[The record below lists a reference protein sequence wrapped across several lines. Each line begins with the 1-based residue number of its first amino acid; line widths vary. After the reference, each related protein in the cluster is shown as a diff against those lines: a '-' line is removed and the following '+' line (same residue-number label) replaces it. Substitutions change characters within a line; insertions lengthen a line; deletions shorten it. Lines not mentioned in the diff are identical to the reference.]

1 MLGKKVE
8 LTPKEILEEI
18 TKKTEEGMR
27 HFKIIKNYLEW
38 KLGRAVDFDDVIK
51 WFKKTYFERKLFFKR
66 EKDIRILSFTRVLGG
81 SGDFDM
87 ATYYGKHYIENYSVK
102 VAERTGLSVERIYG
116 DEFIPETF
124 YSKLE
129 KFNPVFLSVCGH
141 GNGTTFTGQNE
152 VEMIKVGDEE
162 RAKAWS
168 GRVVNFLS
176 CSIGQELVP
185 WLVEKGLKSAMA
197 YDDVYYFMADPTNFP
212 NSYAFWF
219 FNAHFTFD
227 VNLYKGCTV
236 REAHQLTLDK
246 YQENI
251 EKAPE
256 ECKPYLHHDMI
267 HCKTYGDRNV
277 RIVQLAL
284 LKLSII
290 DSKDTVKDVFEGKV
304 PVNVD
309 VEIPITV
316 PLMTEGN
323 GIFRGYAN
331 FRELED
337 TTDVEIKLKKPSVK
351 FDVVVLKPEKG
362 EELVMTKDYT
372 ARVRVEYAEE

>member
-1 MLGKKVE
+1 VLKSKVE
-8 LTPKEILEEI
+8 LTPKQILEEI
-18 TKKTEEGMR
+18 KSKTEEGMR
-27 HFKIIKNYLEW
+27 HFKLIKNYLEW
-38 KLGRAVDFDDVIK
+38 KLGRPVDFDDVIK

-66 EKDIRILSFTRVLGG
+66 EKDIRILSFTRILGG

-87 ATYYGKHYIENYSVK
+87 ATYYGKHYIENYSIK
-102 VAERTGLSVERIYG
+102 VAERIGLNVERIYG

-129 KFNPVFLSVCGH
+129 KFNPVFLTVCGH
-141 GNGTTFTGQNE
+141 GNATTFTGQNE

-162 RAKAWS
+162 KAKAWS

-176 CSIGQELVP
+176 CSVGQELVP
-185 WLVEKGLKSAMA
+185 WLVEKGLMSAMA
-197 YDDVYYFMADPTNFP
+197 YDDVYYFVADPTNFP
-212 NSYAFWF
+212 NSYAIWF
-219 FNAHFTFD
+219 FDAHFTFD

-256 ECKPYLHHDMI
+256 ECKPYLHHDMV
-267 HCKTYGDRNV
+267 HCKTYGDRNA

-284 LKLSII
+284 LKLSVI
-290 DSKDTVKDVFEGKV
+290 DSKEVVKDVFEGKV

-331 FRELED
+331 FRGVED
-337 TTDVEIKLKKPSVK
+337 LTDVKIKLRKPK
-351 FDVVVLKPEKG
+351 FELDVVILKPEEG
-362 EELVMTKDYT
+362 EELIMTRDYT
-372 ARVRVEYAEE
+372 AKVRVEYVEE

>member
-1 MLGKKVE
+1 
-8 LTPKEILEEI
+8 
-18 TKKTEEGMR
+18 
-27 HFKIIKNYLEW
+27 
-38 KLGRAVDFDDVIK
+38 
-51 WFKKTYFERKLFFKR
+51 
-66 EKDIRILSFTRVLGG
+66 
-81 SGDFDM
+81 
-87 ATYYGKHYIENYSVK
+87 
-102 VAERTGLSVERIYG
+102 
-116 DEFIPETF
+116 
-124 YSKLE
+124 
-129 KFNPVFLSVCGH
+129 
-141 GNGTTFTGQNE
+141 
-152 VEMIKVGDEE
+152 MIKVGDEE

-337 TTDVEIKLKKPSVK
+337 TTDVEIKLKKPSIK
-351 FDVVVLKPEKG
+351 FDVVILKPEKG

-372 ARVRVEYAEE
+372 ARVRVKYAKE